1 MRLLKKQRG
10 DLLIDGLVSMFI
22 CSILAVGLTLGIAA
36 SYVSQA
42 RMEAQNEAVE
52 QIRQSIVKIGVDNIC
67 NGVKLPNVVLK
78 NKESLPVNV
87 ECAKESIRVGNQTN
101 NYDVEVVKGKAS
113 VTSAQ
118 YFGMPGTI
126 VVSL

>member
-1 MRLLKKQRG
+1 MRLLKKQKG
-10 DLLIDGLVSMFI
+10 DLLVDGLISMFI

-52 QIRQSIVKIGVDNIC
+52 QIRQSIVKIGVENIC
-67 NGVKLPNVVLK
+67 NGVRLPNVILK
-78 NKESLPVNV
+78 NKESLPVNI
-87 ECAKESIRVGNQTN
+87 ECSKEIISVGNQTSSHQV
-101 NYDVEVVKGKAS
+101 DVVTGRAS
-113 VTSAQ
+113 VTSEQ

-126 VVSL
+126 VVNL